1 VRSEYRFVADW
12 AEEPVVATFNRVVLG
27 VVGNLIRPSDAVE
40 RRRGDRICGE
50 GSTLQMSL
58 VFANVT
64 SDVRAGWWL
73 GSAYRTLPFAVGGIT
88 TLIRSFNFALA
99 ARASFLKTAVSDGSS
114 TSYEEPLSDQRWN

>member
-1 VRSEYRFVADW
+1 VADC
-12 AEEPVVATFNRVVLG
+12 ADEPAVATFNRVVLD
-27 VVGNLIRPSDAVE
+27 VVGKPISPSDAVE

-58 VFANVT
+58 VFAKVT
-64 SDVRAGWWL
+64 SDARAGGWRL
-73 GSAYRTLPFAVGGIT
+73 GTAYRTLPFAVGGIT